1 MNSAERGGHY
11 RLRTESETKQKN
23 KWKTNSFFFFLSLS
37 LSLFPTK
44 PRPVRRRKQRRSD
57 SIRYNSLNETIQLT
71 WNENENEQK
80 QIGQSW
86 SSIKWNFQKNNKE
99 NGPSKLKQ
107 FSKTC
112 FEHQVKKKKKSN
124 PVKLGTIGKWRKK
137 NSVKKPNQVV
147 GTQSNKTEALI
158 IVTVNCAASE
168 SNPVKKKT
176 R

>member
-1 MNSAERGGHY
+1 MTAQLSKKATKNKKKTTWKNTQSPNKIRTKQTNPAVRNLSRKIRQNDVVNSAERGGHY

-112 FEHQVKKKKKSN
+112 FEHQVKKKKKR
-124 PVKLGTIGKWRKK
+124 V
-137 NSVKKPNQVV
+137 
-147 GTQSNKTEALI
+147 TQ
-158 IVTVNCAASE
+158 
-168 SNPVKKKT
+168 
-176 R
+176 